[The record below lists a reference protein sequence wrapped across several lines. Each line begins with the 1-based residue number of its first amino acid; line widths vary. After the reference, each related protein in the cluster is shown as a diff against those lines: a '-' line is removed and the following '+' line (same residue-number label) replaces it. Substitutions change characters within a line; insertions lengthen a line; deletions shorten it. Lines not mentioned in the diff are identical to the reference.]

1 MEIVIEFAGPKET
14 SLLVVLSH
22 RRSLFHCHG
31 VKELLS
37 RWGRSEEIVLFI
49 FLQIVSL
56 AGGGPGSHAEG
67 SFGNLVGIDDNVS
80 GIRCLRFHAL
90 EVCGGDLEA
99 VEGDSSGPEID
110 FLLKDHLGDLA
121 NDELDGVRVLEN
133 GQRDVAGMTGGKPIF
148 VALDILG
155 TGLAVVVAELLS
167 AESGRAA
174 LGSAG
179 FDVLTTWCKE

>member
-1 MEIVIEFAGPKET
+1 MEIVIEFAGPKEA

-22 RRSLFHCHG
+22 RCSLFHCHG

-37 RWGRSEEIVLFI
+37 RWGRSEEILLFI

-56 AGGGPGSHAEG
+56 AGGGPGGHAEG
-67 SFGNLVGIDDNVS
+67 CIGNLLGIDDHVR
-80 GIRCLRFHAL
+80 GIRRLYFHAL
-90 EVCGGDLEA
+90 EIGGGDLEA
-99 VEGDSSGPEID
+99 VEGDSGGPEID

-133 GQRDVAGMTGGKPIF
+133 GQRDVAGMARGKPIL

-155 TGLAVVVAELLS
+155 TGLAVVVAVLLS
-167 AESGRAA
+167 AESG
-174 LGSAG
+174 
-179 FDVLTTWCKE
+179 